1 MSFHDLPDNWSD
13 LPLDSPGLAADVADL
28 VVGHGDRLGGCVGLV
43 LTTRERTMG
52 QPCVVHDVDDTV
64 DPEEFRP
71 FLVQLAGMLAEDAGG
86 LLFVRGRAGS
96 VLLTES
102 DRHWHRVAVEAC
114 REGGATLVGS
124 FLATPAAVRAFP
136 GHLPTARVS
145 AEAG

>member
-1 MSFHDLPDNWSD
+1 M
-13 LPLDSPGLAADVADL
+13 
-28 VVGHGDRLGGCVGLV
+28 
-43 LTTRERTMG
+43 
-52 QPCVVHDVDDTV
+52 

-114 REGGATLVGS
+114 REGGVTLVGS

-136 GHLPTARVS
+136 GHLPTATVS